1 MTSNIIFST
10 INGQFPEAGKD
21 NNSQGFR
28 DNFTIIKDALSTA
41 YGEITTLQQNTAK
54 TNTDND
60 FNGVIIANAEIRRL
74 YNSVSNEG
82 TYAGAVTIDTR
93 DADYFYANVS
103 GNTTIT
109 LSQWPEDG
117 LARTIRLQ
125 LKTTSDTV
133 DYDLWFV
140 TSQLT
145 ATFYEVGPT
154 WKPFKMGLSLSTW
167 HIFEISTID
176 GGDTMFV
183 KYIGAFNDV

>member
-1 MTSNIIFST
+1 MSNIVFNT
-10 INGQFPEAGKD
+10 INAGFPEAGKD

-28 DNFTIIKDALSTA
+28 DNFSIIKDALGAART
-41 YGEITTLQQNTAK
+41 EIGLLENNTAK
-54 TNTDND
+54 TNGDND
-60 FNGVIIANAEIRRL
+60 FNGVIIANAEVRRL

-82 TYAGAVTIDTR
+82 TLIGSVTIDTR
-93 DADYFYANVS
+93 DADYFYGNVS

-117 LARTIRLQ
+117 LARTIRVQ

-140 TSQLT
+140 TSQLS
-145 ATFYEVGPT
+145 ATFYEIGPT
-154 WKPFKMGLSLSTW
+154 WKPFKIGISLSTW

-183 KYIGAFNDV
+183 KYVGAFNDV